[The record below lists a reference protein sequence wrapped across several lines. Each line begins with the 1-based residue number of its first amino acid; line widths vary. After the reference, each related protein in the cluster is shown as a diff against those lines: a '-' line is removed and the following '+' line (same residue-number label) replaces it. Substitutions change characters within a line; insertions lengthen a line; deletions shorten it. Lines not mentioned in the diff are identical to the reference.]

1 MVSRGC
7 QISVARLRL
16 LGKAE
21 RNSEYCRRMIG
32 IAAPRGRPV
41 LHPWFHWDLLVEA
54 SVEQV
59 CNREKA
65 SSVEVAINW

>member
-7 QISVARLRL
+7 QISVARSRL
-16 LGKAE
+16 LGKAD
-21 RNSEYCRRMIG
+21 RNSEYCRRMIC
-32 IAAPRGRPV
+32 IAALEERPV
-41 LHPWFHWDLLVEA
+41 LHPWFHWDLLVETSA
-54 SVEQV
+54 EQV